1 MEDNTRREAP
11 RARDPRSPFSTPE
24 QTPPAEKPAAKPAR
38 RSSPPAVTF
47 QPPAPASRAEGHT
60 SNPSSGTGEQAPRR
74 SQRKPVEPAAG
85 PVPAQPKRSPTPPA
99 TETTPS
105 TDTTPHS
112 GTTSNAGTTP
122 DTAPDPAPAKR
133 ATSKRAA
140 PAKKAEPAKKA
151 APAKQTATKAAA
163 APETAAAPV
172 KPAKKAP
179 AKRPPGKKAAAPR
192 GPIRP
197 ATESSTTAEQPDP
210 ATPGPAT
217 PATVPALATAP
228 TEPVATEGPTA
239 PPTSPEPVA
248 PEPVAKPEPVAT
260 PEPVVRLRVVT
271 TPPAPRQFDS
281 LVEQLLAEPARSPE
295 VLAEAAVRTFGP
307 KAKDW
312 ADRTRA
318 TYPNATR
325 EALARL
331 AVQQFVRSA
340 GLRGGLG
347 ALAGPY
353 TPIALATATVITH
366 AELVLHL
373 AAVHDLDPTD
383 PQRAADLLK
392 LASPGIGP
400 IVAWVALSLLSRS
413 LPGVGLIAAV
423 LGARATADAVAVR
436 TRKFYAEYSSQD
448 SQASGSS

>member
-1 MEDNTRREAP
+1 VAT
-11 RARDPRSPFSTPE
+11 
-24 QTPPAEKPAAKPAR
+24 
-38 RSSPPAVTF
+38 
-47 QPPAPASRAEGHT
+47 
-60 SNPSSGTGEQAPRR
+60 
-74 SQRKPVEPAAG
+74 EPA
-85 PVPAQPKRSPTPPA
+85 TDPP
-99 TETTPS
+99 
-105 TDTTPHS
+105 
-112 GTTSNAGTTP
+112 
-122 DTAPDPAPAKR
+122 PAKR

-140 PAKKAEPAKKA
+140 PAKKAEPAKKVS
-151 APAKQTATKAAA
+151 PAKLTARKAAV

-179 AKRPPGKKAAAPR
+179 AKRAPGKTATAATPR
-192 GPIRP
+192 GPIDP
-197 ATESSTTAEQPDP
+197 ATASPTTAEQPEPAAASPTTAEQPEP
-210 ATPGPAT
+210 AT
-217 PATVPALATAP
+217 ATAP
-228 TEPVATEGPTA
+228 TGPVAIEGPTA
-239 PPTSPEPVA
+239 SPTTPEPTA
-248 PEPVAKPEPVAT
+248 PEPTA
-260 PEPVVRLRVVT
+260 RLRAVT
-271 TPPAPRQFDS
+271 TPPAPRRLDS

-295 VLAEAAVRTFGP
+295 ILAEAAVRTFGP

-318 TYPNATR
+318 TYPTATR

-340 GLRGGLG
+340 GVRGGLG

-373 AAVHDLDPTD
+373 AAVHELDPAD

-400 IVAWVALSLLSRS
+400 IVAWAALSLLSRS
-413 LPGVGLIAAV
+413 LPGVGMIAAV

-436 TRKFYAEYSSQD
+436 TCKFYAEYSSQD